1 MTGALAGY
9 ALRGLLGQRRAWLVL
24 LLAAVPVVVG
34 LLATVSGTSPGPR
47 GFFGNLVIRT
57 VLPLVCLL
65 LGTAA
70 LGNEI
75 DEGTVIYLLV
85 KPIARWRIVIVKLA
99 VAGGLAALLGALTTV
114 VSGLIIGA
122 PTSQTWA
129 FAVGAVGA
137 GLAYTAI
144 FLALSLVTRHALI
157 IGLLYV
163 LVWEGI
169 LSGLLEGIRILSV
182 REFSLAIADG
192 LSGGTA
198 ATGAV
203 TAPGTATLVLAAV
216 VVVAFLLAAYR
227 LQRFELSG
235 TE

>member
-34 LLATVSGTSPGPR
+34 LLATLSGTSPGPR

-70 LGNEI
+70 LGSDI
-75 DEGTVIYLLV
+75 DDGTIVYLLV
-85 KPIARWRIVIVKLA
+85 KPIARWRLAIVKLA
-99 VAGGLAALLGALTTV
+99 VAAGLAAALGALTTV

-129 FAVGAVGA
+129 FAAGAVGA

-163 LVWEGI
+163 LVWEGV
-169 LSGLLEGIRILSV
+169 LSGLLEGIRILSI

-192 LSGGTA
+192 LSGGGAGSDAVTTPTTA
-198 ATGAV
+198 A
-203 TAPGTATLVLAAV
+203 LVLAAV
-216 VVVAFLLAAYR
+216 VVVA
-227 LQRFELSG
+227 
-235 TE
+235 